1 MVASQGGH
9 LAQMTSLG
17 LGAESTTIAIATS
30 VGPQLTAL
38 PTSWRLHAIADV
50 HPRDY
55 RGLLKALVPA
65 WRVVRRSPATVVVST
80 GAGIA
85 LAFMPA
91 AVLLHRRAVYLE
103 SATRMTGPSLTGR
116 LLSRTPGVTCISQ
129 YAGWRG
135 RWQHYGNVF
144 EAFRAEPTSGPTAPA
159 TFLVLLGTQERFQ
172 ARRLVEGVLRALP
185 ADARVTWQ
193 LGGTTL
199 DDVDLPGDV
208 HRSIPADDLADLV
221 RKVDV
226 VISHGGVGSA
236 LLCLQE
242 GRVPVLLPRRVK
254 RDEHIDDH
262 QLQLCEYLE
271 GLGLAVARD
280 ADELSYTDLQR
291 ATEGRAV
298 ARTGPLTLD
307 RLIRRD

>member
-17 LGAESTTIAIATS
+17 LGAAATTIAIATP
-30 VGPQLTAL
+30 VGPQLAAL
-38 PTSWRLHAIADV
+38 PVEWRLDPIDDV

-55 RGLLKALVPA
+55 RGLLKALAPA
-65 WRVVRRSPATVVVST
+65 WRIVRRSPASVVVST

-85 LAFMPA
+85 LAFMPV
-91 AVLLHRRAVYLE
+91 AVLLRRRAVYLE
-103 SATRMTGPSLTGR
+103 SATRITGPSLTGR
-116 LLSRTPGVTCISQ
+116 VLSHLPGVTCVSQ
-129 YAGWRG
+129 YTGWGR
-135 RWQHYGNVF
+135 RWQYYGNVF
-144 EAFRAEPTSGPTAPA
+144 EAFSAEPRSGPIAPA

-185 ADARVTWQ
+185 ADCQVTWQ

-199 DDVDLPGDV
+199 DDLVLPGDV
-208 HRSIPADDLADLV
+208 RRSIPADDLADLV

-236 LLCLQE
+236 LVCLQE

-271 GLGLAVARD
+271 SLGLAVARD
-280 ADELSYTDLQR
+280 ADGLSYEDLER
-291 ATEGRAV
+291 ATGWRAV
-298 ARTGPLTLD
+298 ARSGPLSLE
-307 RLIRRD
+307 RLIRRA